1 MTNFVINSDYNKF
14 KEVFLLENSKLN
26 LISKND
32 EKFLYEKHFFDS
44 LSLKLFIEKYDIKSA
59 TILDIGTGGGFPSIP
74 LAMEYPNFKIDAV
87 DSIQKKINAVLR
99 MADNLGLKNLTPIN
113 SRVESIK
120 DKKYDLIVSRAV
132 AKIDKM
138 VEYSYP
144 LLDKKGYIVLYK
156 SLIVN
161 EELDKAKDIIRKYH
175 LKIHPLI
182 EYKLP
187 LEENYTRN
195 LVILEKQN
203 G

>member
-1 MTNFVINSDYNKF
+1 MNNFEILSNYEHF
-14 KEVFLLENSKLN
+14 KKVFLDENSRIN

-32 EKFLYEKHFFDS
+32 EKFLYEKHFYDS
-44 LSLKLFIEKYDIKSA
+44 LSLKLFIQTYNIKTAS
-59 TILDIGTGGGFPSIP
+59 ILDIGTGGGFPSVP
-74 LAMEYPNFKIDAV
+74 LAMEYPGFKIDAV
-87 DSIQKKINAVLR
+87 DSIQKKINAVQR
-99 MADNLGLKNLTPIN
+99 MTDSLGLKNLTPIN

-120 DKKYDLIVSRAV
+120 DKKYDIIVSRAV

-161 EELDKAKDIIRKYH
+161 EELNKAKDIIRKHH

-195 LVILEKQN
+195 LVVLEKQN